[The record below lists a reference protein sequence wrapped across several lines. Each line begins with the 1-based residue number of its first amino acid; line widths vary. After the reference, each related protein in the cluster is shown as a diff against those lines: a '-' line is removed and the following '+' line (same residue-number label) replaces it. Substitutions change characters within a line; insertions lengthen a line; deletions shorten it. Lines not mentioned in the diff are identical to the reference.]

1 MAFVLASR
9 LVYTQSIYPLC
20 IIVFDAV
27 LVFVNILAVLVSVLY
42 VTKLELYAGLP
53 RNLPSPL
60 PPYDLNVSFELLFF
74 RQKWHLRYPG
84 QNHLPFTFQDMSTD
98 VENVCQ
104 EESLEEEKVNQNK
117 EVKSFEE
124 KNTVK
129 TFSPFFPQD
138 ISADIA
144 KLCDEEIQTVEGEEV
159 TYL

>member
-1 MAFVLASR
+1 
-9 LVYTQSIYPLC
+9 
-20 IIVFDAV
+20 
-27 LVFVNILAVLVSVLY
+27 
-42 VTKLELYAGLP
+42 
-53 RNLPSPL
+53 
-60 PPYDLNVSFELLFF
+60 
-74 RQKWHLRYPG
+74 
-84 QNHLPFTFQDMSTD
+84 MSTD

-129 TFSPFFPQD
+129 TFSPFFPLD